1 MVSGYGRSKI
11 LGRCVDRNKKP
22 WYRRYTDSLYGRT
35 YRISWCSES
44 GLSWYPYTTLHCPH
58 GITSAAKLSCLVN
71 RWVCVPQTSQIV
83 CTLSRTNATVFRNW
97 CFFNCCILRMVR
109 SSTKFVS
116 YKDLKAVCKDL
127 KEVYFSHYSWCW
139 TWCIGSIREEV
150 AGISWTSKIAPS
162 NLTVEFA

>member
-1 MVSGYGRSKI
+1 MYAIAYQFSI
-11 LGRCVDRNKKP
+11 LQNSYFVRLLNFKDGKKEV
-22 WYRRYTDSLYGRT
+22 L
-35 YRISWCSES
+35 
-44 GLSWYPYTTLHCPH
+44 GLWLADTEGAKFWAGVLTEIKNRGTEDILIACMDGLTGFPDAVRAVFPDTHIQHC
-58 GITSAAKLSCLVN
+58 
-71 RWVCVPQTSQIV
+71 IV
-83 CTLSRTNATVFRNW
+83 H
-97 CFFNCCILRMVR
+97 MVR

-139 TWCIGSIREEV
+139 TWCIGNIREEV